1 MSPAKKH
8 YGAVRLARLAAD
20 IIDPLTAKRGFAK
33 AELVSSWGDVV
44 GPRYAATTQPEKL
57 QWPRNGYGA
66 VLTVR
71 VDGPGAVFLQHEKEQ
86 FLGRINTFL
95 GYAAVTDLRI
105 VQKPVERSARRAEA
119 IPDLPGPT
127 RDAIRK
133 SVAGMEEGGLRDA
146 LMRLATA
153 IATDRLARP

>member
-1 MSPAKKH
+1 MSPVKKP

-20 IIDPLTAKRGFAK
+20 VIDPITAKRGFAK
-33 AELVSSWGDVV
+33 ANLVSSWGDVV

-57 QWPRNGYGA
+57 HWPRDGYGA

-71 VDGPGAVFLQHEKEQ
+71 VGGPGAVFLQHEKEQ

-95 GYAAVTDLRI
+95 GYAAVTELRI
-105 VQKPVERSARRAEA
+105 VQKPIGRTARRAESP
-119 IPDLPGPT
+119 PDLPGPT
-127 RDAIRK
+127 REAIRE
-133 SVAGMEEGGLRDA
+133 SVAELADGGLRDA